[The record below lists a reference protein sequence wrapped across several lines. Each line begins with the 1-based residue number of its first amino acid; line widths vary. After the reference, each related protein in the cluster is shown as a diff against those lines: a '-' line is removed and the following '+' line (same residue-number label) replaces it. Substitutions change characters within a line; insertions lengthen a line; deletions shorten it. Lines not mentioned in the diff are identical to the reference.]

1 MIDELVIR
9 RRRDVLDTLFVQFSR
24 CEQCASYFET
34 ARNLKDF
41 EFQPDW
47 NTQNG
52 GKRPVLGCSKNRS
65 LDLKRLLPTLL
76 SHNYHNLVKA
86 KLYVNP
92 FEDATAAR
100 GQEREAEA

>member
-1 MIDELVIR
+1 MIDELVVR

-47 NTQNG
+47 NTQKG
-52 GKRPVLGCSKNRS
+52 RKRAVLGCSKNRS

-86 KLYVNP
+86 KHYVNP

-100 GQEREAEA
+100 VQGRGAEA

>member
-1 MIDELVIR
+1 MIDELVVR
-9 RRRDVLDTLFVQFSR
+9 RRRDVLDTLLVRFGQGK
-24 CEQCASYFET
+24 QCASYFET

-100 GQEREAEA
+100 VQGRGVEA